1 MSMSTRFS
9 TKKTRSCR
17 KIDEFI
23 PDDAIGYPEI
33 VFEDLIDEK
42 VIEAAVIEAARKP
55 PHG

>member
-1 MSMSTRFS
+1 MSMSTPFS
-9 TKKTRSCR
+9 TKKTPSSR

-33 VFEDLIDEK
+33 VFEDLIDDK
-42 VIEAAVIEAARKP
+42 VIEEAVREAARKP

>member
-1 MSMSTRFS
+1 MSMSTPFS
-9 TKKTRSCR
+9 TKKTHSSR

-42 VIEAAVIEAARKP
+42 VIEAAVREAARKP